1 MLLHRLL
8 YRRDVVP
15 APRLRVVLLEEG
27 QLKQAGPVILPQRK
41 PLNIIKNRLINEFRD
56 FLPQHCVIVN
66 RVPRLK
72 SKSKVYVVE

>member
-41 PLNIIKNRLINEFRD
+41 PLNIIKNRLINEF
-56 FLPQHCVIVN
+56 
-66 RVPRLK
+66 
-72 SKSKVYVVE
+72 